1 VSSSAAGLPILP
13 EVQKL
18 PAGIGMCIYG
28 SEEKDTNCP
37 GLDPKQVQLVKLPG
51 GHHFDGDY
59 AKLARIILE
68 GARGPANAPR

>member
-1 VSSSAAGLPILP
+1 
-13 EVQKL
+13 
-18 PAGIGMCIYG
+18 MCIYG
-28 SEEKDTNCP
+28 KEEKDTNCP

-68 GARGPANAPR
+68 GARAPGPTAR